1 MVSWKSVAYR
11 SSGFVE
17 VSSVFAELEDD
28 LFKISDSLEAF
39 NELEKCTDRAI
50 LAQRSSERLDIRT
63 KLMIKPGNPSE
74 RHRLAIEAV
83 TADLSNGGCMTLTSR
98 AILPGDLYWL
108 VFVGDDVR
116 IGSLIARCM
125 RCRMVQEEAFEV
137 GFRFLQDIPLKDLLR

>member
-1 MVSWKSVAYR
+1 
-11 SSGFVE
+11 
-17 VSSVFAELEDD
+17 
-28 LFKISDSLEAF
+28 
-39 NELEKCTDRAI
+39 
-50 LAQRSSERLDIRT
+50 
-63 KLMIKPGNPSE
+63 
-74 RHRLAIEAV
+74 
-83 TADLSNGGCMTLTSR
+83 MTLTSR